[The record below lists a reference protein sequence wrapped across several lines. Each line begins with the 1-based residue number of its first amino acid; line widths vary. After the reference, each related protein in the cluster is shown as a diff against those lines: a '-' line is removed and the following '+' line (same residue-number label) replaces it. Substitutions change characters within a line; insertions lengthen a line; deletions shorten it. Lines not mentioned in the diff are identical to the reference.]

1 MPFNLDFNGTIAHTM
16 LRTTIAITLLISTA
30 LLVQGCGGL
39 VVAGAAVGAVAASDM
54 RPAKVMMD
62 DKIIEMTA
70 TDKIYSDRELQTRVH
85 INPYSYNYVVLLTG
99 EALSQDLKNKA
110 VDIVRHIKDVR
121 RVHNEIRVADLTSFE
136 SRAKDSWISSKIKT
150 NMLGTKNFD
159 ATKVE
164 VITENRT
171 VFLMG
176 FVTEA
181 QGTRA
186 AEIARQVEG
195 VEKVVK
201 LFEYVEPEETPPGGA
216 PVQTTGS

>member
-1 MPFNLDFNGTIAHTM
+1 MCNRKLRIAVAAILVIGM
-16 LRTTIAITLLISTA
+16 IA
-30 LLVQGCGGL
+30 LVQGCAGL
-39 VVAGAAVGAVAASDM
+39 VVAGAAVGVVAASDL

-62 DKIIEMTA
+62 DKVIEMTA
-70 TDKIYSDRELQTRVH
+70 TDKIYSDRDLQTRVH
-85 INPYSYNYVVLLTG
+85 INVYSYNYVVLLTG
-99 EALSQDLKNKA
+99 EALSNELENKA
-110 VDIVRHIKDVR
+110 VDIVRHVKNVR

-150 NMLGTKNFD
+150 NMFATKNFD

-171 VFLMG
+171 VYMMG
-176 FVTEA
+176 FVTEKQGA
-181 QGTRA
+181 QA

-201 LFEYVEPEETPPGGA
+201 LFEYIEPAGTAA
-216 PVQTTGS
+216 PA

>member
-1 MPFNLDFNGTIAHTM
+1 M
-16 LRTTIAITLLISTA
+16 LRTTVALTLLIA
-30 LLVQGCGGL
+30 AVLFIQGCAGL
-39 VVAGAAVGAVAASDM
+39 VVAGGAAAGAVAASDS
-54 RPAKVMMD
+54 RPTQVMMD
-62 DKIIEMTA
+62 DKIIEMAA

-85 INPYSYNYVVLLTG
+85 INVNSYNYVVLLTG

-110 VDIVRHIKDVR
+110 VDIVRHLKKVR

-150 NMLGTKNFD
+150 NMFSTKDFD

-171 VFLMG
+171 VYMMG
-176 FVTEA
+176 IVTEE
-181 QGTRA
+181 QGAKA

-195 VEKVVK
+195 VAKVIK
-201 LFEYVEPEETPPGGA
+201 LFEYFEPSNTPADAA
-216 PVQTTGS
+216 PVQTTG